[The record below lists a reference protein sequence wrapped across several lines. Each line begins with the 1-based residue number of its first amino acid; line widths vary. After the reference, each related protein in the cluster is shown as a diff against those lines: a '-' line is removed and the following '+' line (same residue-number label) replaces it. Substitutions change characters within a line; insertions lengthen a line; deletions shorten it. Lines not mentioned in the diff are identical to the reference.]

1 MKLWPF
7 NRDKPEREPQVSEE
21 TKAVACRT
29 DALIDRVEALGKE
42 TRAVAREAMLV
53 REMNHF
59 GPALV
64 AAFSTPRRHHS

>member
-1 MKLWPF
+1 MTWWPF
-7 NRDKPEREPQVSEE
+7 NRDKPEREPQVSPE

-29 DALIDRVEALGKE
+29 EAIASRIEALGVE
-42 TRAVAREAMLV
+42 TRAVAREAMAV
-53 REMNHF
+53 RDMNHF